1 MRVIMVN
8 NDNIPARLLNG
19 FNRSEPTVTRTR
31 PTNTQILDEAIIV
44 SLAELSDNEF
54 VWDGEAR
61 LYRCTQYGYE
71 VEVSRRLYRRSRRMR
86 KSLYGRTI

>member
-1 MRVIMVN
+1 MQN
-8 NDNIPARLLNG
+8 DDNIPARLLNG
-19 FNRSEPTVTRTR
+19 FSHSDPTVTRTR
-31 PTNTQILDEAIIV
+31 PTNSQILDEAIVV

-71 VEVSRRLYRRSRRMR
+71 VEVSRRMYRRSRRMR
-86 KSLYGRTI
+86 KSLYGRTT